1 MTGTTARS
9 QDCTNNNDNGGII
22 AMKYPENIM
31 RMVRESFDL
40 EPDDTNCD
48 GEIDLMTNREIFEAI
63 CNYEGL
69 IGYADTII
77 GWINQIYGVDLNGE
91 E

>member
-1 MTGTTARS
+1 
-9 QDCTNNNDNGGII
+9 
-22 AMKYPENIM
+22 MKYPENIM
-31 RMVRESFDL
+31 CMIRESFSL
-40 EPDDTNCD
+40 EPDDTSRD

>member
-1 MTGTTARS
+1 
-9 QDCTNNNDNGGII
+9 
-22 AMKYPENIM
+22 MKYPENIM
-31 RMVRESFDL
+31 RMVRESLDL
-40 EPDDTNCD
+40 EPDDTRRD

-77 GWINQIYGVDLNGE
+77 GWINQIYGVDLRNE
-91 E
+91 K

>member
-1 MTGTTARS
+1 
-9 QDCTNNNDNGGII
+9 
-22 AMKYPENIM
+22 MKYPENVIKT
-31 RMVRESFDL
+31 VRKSLDL
-40 EPDDTNCD
+40 EPDDTSRD

-77 GWINQIYGVDLNGE
+77 DWINQIYGLDLNE
-91 E
+91 EE

>member
-1 MTGTTARS
+1 
-9 QDCTNNNDNGGII
+9 
-22 AMKYPENIM
+22 MKYPENIM
-31 RMVRESFDL
+31 CMVRESFGL
-40 EPDDTNCD
+40 EPDDTSRD

-77 GWINQIYGVDLNGE
+77 GWINQIYGVDLNGGNDL
-91 E
+91 